1 MSNAMDKIINSALD
15 AVEEH
20 VVQRLEDTGLV
31 VFDDDDDTS
40 KRTTLKGRNVVQKLK
55 LMREEKKLRKETKEK
70 KRKEKEE
77 TKAER
82 KREDKAS
89 DAKLMEIV
97 KKAQQQQQRET
108 SDANDTT
115 KEKDAVLVKALLKEV
130 QRLRERVKTSYE
142 EEENEGF
149 ESTSAGALVSQA
161 LEFFALAAS
170 SRPGLPSSSLPDVL
184 AACLVAMRA
193 PRAARAAWAAR
204 CWT

>member
-31 VFDDDDDTS
+31 VFDDDDDSS

-89 DAKLMEIV
+89 DA
-97 KKAQQQQQRET
+97 
-108 SDANDTT
+108 S
-115 KEKDAVLVKALLKEV
+115 
-130 QRLRERVKTSYE
+130 
-142 EEENEGF
+142 
-149 ESTSAGALVSQA
+149 
-161 LEFFALAAS
+161 
-170 SRPGLPSSSLPDVL
+170 
-184 AACLVAMRA
+184 
-193 PRAARAAWAAR
+193 
-204 CWT
+204 